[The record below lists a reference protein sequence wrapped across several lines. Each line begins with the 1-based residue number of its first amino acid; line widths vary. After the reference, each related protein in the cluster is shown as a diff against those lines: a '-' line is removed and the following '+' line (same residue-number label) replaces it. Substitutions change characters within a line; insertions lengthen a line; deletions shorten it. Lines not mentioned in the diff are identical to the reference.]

1 MIGLVSAAPPTNSFF
16 LPDDGLGSWSP
27 GAAAICINQNR
38 PSASERL
45 ICKGERVD
53 SSGAKT
59 SAPLPTGRRGAQ
71 NDTEGENTE
80 KEESICVSRTQ
91 WAVVEGPSGR
101 KEGNVDRLSVALRR
115 GRRRGGKEA
124 LEGRGGKLLAEA
136 WLRHAGNNF

>member
-1 MIGLVSAAPPTNSFF
+1 MQREARGLIW
-16 LPDDGLGSWSP
+16 G
-27 GAAAICINQNR
+27 
-38 PSASERL
+38 
-45 ICKGERVD
+45 
-53 SSGAKT
+53 KT
-59 SAPLPTGRRGAQ
+59 SASLPTGRRGAQ
-71 NDTEGENTE
+71 NDTEGGNTE

-136 WLRHAGNNF
+136 WLRYAGNNF